1 MLRCPSFIQIIN
13 DHANVSTPYLEIQRS
28 KLQETIVVDSKFG
41 NTCKFMVFVI
51 VVRRNCSTKDG

>member
-13 DHANVSTPYLEIQRS
+13 DHANVSTPSLDIQRS
-28 KLQETIVVDSKFG
+28 KLQETIVGDSKFG
-41 NTCKFMVFVI
+41 DPWRFMVFMI